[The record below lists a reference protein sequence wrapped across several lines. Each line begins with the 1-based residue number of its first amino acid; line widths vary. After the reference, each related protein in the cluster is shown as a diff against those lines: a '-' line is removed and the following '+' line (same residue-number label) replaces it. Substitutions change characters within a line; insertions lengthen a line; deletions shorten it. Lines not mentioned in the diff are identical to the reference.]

1 MGEKKIFFF
10 SPKLKDHLVAGEGVG
25 VCVVSPENQLP
36 QADTSVGN
44 QTKKKKGVVIMGNR
58 ISGKNLIYL
67 NFFYFFKVTP
77 PINTQK

>member
-10 SPKLKDHLVAGEGVG
+10 SPKLKNHLVAGEGVG

-44 QTKKKKGVVIMGNR
+44 QTKKKRG
-58 ISGKNLIYL
+58 L
-67 NFFYFFKVTP
+67 
-77 PINTQK
+77 

>member
-1 MGEKKIFFF
+1 MCEIKYLRKSLNRMHERKKFFFF

-44 QTKKKKGVVIMGNR
+44 QTKKKRG
-58 ISGKNLIYL
+58 L
-67 NFFYFFKVTP
+67 
-77 PINTQK
+77 